1 MQTNKALSFTFAS
14 VAQWIEHPPPKGR
27 VVGSIPTG
35 GANKGTENYY
45 RDLAR
50 LSEFKISIFVR

>member
-1 MQTNKALSFTFAS
+1 MKAS

-35 GANKGTENYY
+35 GAK
-45 RDLAR
+45 LQV
-50 LSEFKISIFVR
+50 FKFQSTILILPNFNHI

>member
-1 MQTNKALSFTFAS
+1 MKAS

-35 GANKGTENYY
+35 GAKK
-45 RDLAR
+45 
-50 LSEFKISIFVR
+50 SEYP